1 MHGEGAGRGPRL
13 ILKLN
18 NNNNLEKPHGAGPS
32 GRRENGRPT
41 TSSVRPDRIW
51 PATTSGVRVP
61 GAIKLLFIMIATICG
76 CGGAT
81 VPCPTPVADLDRH
94 RTESEE
100 AQAAAEGALERA
112 REAEAEKVEAERRV
126 VAARAEIDSLAALG
140 AKREATRKPSP
151 KR

>member
-1 MHGEGAGRGPRL
+1 MHGEGAGRGPRRT
-13 ILKLN
+13 LKLN
-18 NNNNLEKPHGAGPS
+18 NNNTLENPHGAGPS
-32 GRRENGRPT
+32 GRRENGRAT

-61 GAIKLLFIMIATICG
+61 GAFNLLYLIIAIICG

-81 VPCPTPVADLDRH
+81 VPCPTPLADLDRH

-100 AQAAAEGALERA
+100 AQAAAEEALERA
-112 REAEAEKVEAERRV
+112 REAEAERVEAER
-126 VAARAEIDSLAALG
+126 AWLATRAEIDSLAALA
-140 AKREATRKPSP
+140 AKREAAGKSAP